1 MDPERNCLRP
11 GSKHAL
17 ADAGKCPASKSLLVG
32 VRRCVWLLLAIH
44 TELEMFQAYYS
55 IGVTSRVR
63 FGLFDFDPSAR
74 ALRREGV
81 PVRLQAQ
88 PAQVLAVLVE
98 HAGELVTR
106 EQLRH
111 AIWGTETFV
120 DFDRGLNFCIAQIR
134 SALGDSAE
142 SPRFVRTIPKQGY
155 EFIAPLG
162 PAEVS
167 ATAPASTAP
176 TPRRSPKI
184 YVLAAGLAV
193 AVCALLALIIM
204 LRPRTMNIAVA
215 RFDNETG
222 SAEMD
227 RFTDGLSDAV
237 VADLTA
243 DAGTRYGIIGNAA
256 ILRRPRSQRDL
267 IAIGSSLEAKYV
279 VLGQVQRS
287 SSHIRVL
294 AHLIR
299 LPEQTH
305 LWVVRLDRDTADPL
319 ETESKVARTIAD
331 EFSRRLPV
339 SSPSVFH

>member
-1 MDPERNCLRP
+1 
-11 GSKHAL
+11 
-17 ADAGKCPASKSLLVG
+17 
-32 VRRCVWLLLAIH
+32 
-44 TELEMFQAYYS
+44 MFQAYYS
-55 IGVTSRVR
+55 IEVTSRAR
-63 FGLFDFDPSAR
+63 FGLFDFDPTTR
-74 ALRREGV
+74 ELRREGV

-98 HAGELVTR
+98 HAGEVVTR
-106 EQLRH
+106 GQLRQ

-134 SALGDSAE
+134 AALGDSAE

-155 EFIAPLG
+155 QFIAPLG
-162 PAEVS
+162 PAEVFT
-167 ATAPASTAP
+167 TAPSSIA
-176 TPRRSPKI
+176 PRRSPKI
-184 YVLAAGLAV
+184 YILAAGLAV
-193 AVCALLALIIM
+193 VVCALLALMIM

-227 RFTDGLSDAV
+227 RFTDGLTDAV
-237 VADLTA
+237 VAELTT
-243 DAGTRYGIIGNAA
+243 DAGSRYGVIGNAA

-267 IAIGSSLEAKYV
+267 MAIGSSLKANYV
-279 VLGQVQRS
+279 VLGQIQRS

-305 LWVVRLDRDTADPL
+305 LWVVRLDRDTVDPL

-331 EFSRRLPV
+331 EFSRRLRA
-339 SSPSVFH
+339 SSSSVFR

>member
-1 MDPERNCLRP
+1 
-11 GSKHAL
+11 
-17 ADAGKCPASKSLLVG
+17 
-32 VRRCVWLLLAIH
+32 
-44 TELEMFQAYYS
+44 
-55 IGVTSRVR
+55 VTSRVR
-63 FGLFDFDPSAR
+63 FGLFDFDPGTR
-74 ALRREGV
+74 ELRREGV

-98 HAGELVTR
+98 HAGEVVTR
-106 EQLRH
+106 EQLQQ

-134 SALGDSAE
+134 AALGDSSE

-155 EFIAPLG
+155 QFIAPVG
-162 PAEVS
+162 AAEVS
-167 ATAPASTAP
+167 ATAPAAINPS
-176 TPRRSPKI
+176 RSPRT

-193 AVCALLALIIM
+193 GICALLALMIM

-227 RFTDGLSDAV
+227 RFADGLTDAV
-237 VADLTA
+237 VADLTT
-243 DAGTRYGIIGNAA
+243 DAGTRFGIIGNAA

-267 IAIGSSLEAKYV
+267 TAIGSSLKANYV
-279 VLGQVQRS
+279 LLGQVQRS
-287 SSHIRVL
+287 SSHVRVL

-331 EFSRRLPV
+331 EFSRRLRA
-339 SSPSVFH
+339 SPPSLFH